1 MNTRNFDTFLTLAEI
16 LKETETGTPLSQ
28 LIPDLLSQ
36 LSKESD
42 YYFPTTKDPQDGKE
56 RTQDPSVKKPGK
68 STLSMLEED
77 QQLKITNDNGL

>member
-16 LKETETGTPLSQ
+16 LKEIETGTPLSQ
-28 LIPDLLSQ
+28 LIPDLLPQ
-36 LSKESD
+36 LSKESE